1 MQSKTHHVRRRHSTH
16 TRVVAPSVSFLRL
29 CTIRMPDW
37 REFNPACTPLQ
48 YFQTAYSYI
57 MKYQSIFLI
66 LLLVYCQWPVWLVS
80 TFKLQYWRY
89 RVNQPRETLLF
100 CQRIFEIRHTTIFD
114 IKDTTLRAAAWV
126 EAKLLIIERV
136 PLCHWFKWPLGLV
149 RGLVGCQAAGHIPD
163 TALQKEHVT
172 VLSGFVPQLPHRLR
186 RHHGRLLN
194 LHQVAHQPLPLHPW
208 RVSATSICRNLKFE
222 NSNVSFRFAC
232 GKFEARMFSS
242 TRRPIVYIVCRDSRF
257 RAVLLWCSL
266 KCPYFT
272 GSTTLPCAK
281 WTRFWLKSSS

>member
-1 MQSKTHHVRRRHSTH
+1 
-16 TRVVAPSVSFLRL
+16 
-29 CTIRMPDW
+29 
-37 REFNPACTPLQ
+37 
-48 YFQTAYSYI
+48 

-208 RVSATSICRNLKFE
+208 RVSATSICRNLNWRIPMFPFDLHAGSLRLACFRQLADRLFTLCVGTHGFE
-222 NSNVSFRFAC
+222 QYCCDAVWNVHILQVRLPYHVQSERGSDSNPLHKVP
-232 GKFEARMFSS
+232 M
-242 TRRPIVYIVCRDSRF
+242 P
-257 RAVLLWCSL
+257 L
-266 KCPYFT
+266 
-272 GSTTLPCAK
+272 
-281 WTRFWLKSSS
+281 

>member
-114 IKDTTLRAAAWV
+114 IKDTTLRAAAHWKG
-126 EAKLLIIERV
+126 ATV
-136 PLCHWFKWPLGLV
+136 PLIQVASWTGKRPRWVSSGRTYSWHSFAKRTCHCFKW
-149 RGLVGCQAAGHIPD
+149 
-163 TALQKEHVT
+163 
-172 VLSGFVPQLPHRLR
+172 LR
-186 RHHGRLLN
+186 
-194 LHQVAHQPLPLHPW
+194 P
-208 RVSATSICRNLKFE
+208 SATSSLTATPWSTSQPSPSRSSASSSSSLARKCNQHLQKFE
-222 NSNVSFRFAC
+222 IWEFQCFLSICMREVWGSHVFVNSPTDCLHCV
-232 GKFEARMFSS
+232 
-242 TRRPIVYIVCRDSRF
+242 
-257 RAVLLWCSL
+257 
-266 KCPYFT
+266 
-272 GSTTLPCAK
+272 
-281 WTRFWLKSSS
+281 

>member
-1 MQSKTHHVRRRHSTH
+1 MLGGDTQLTRGCSRPPFHSC
-16 TRVVAPSVSFLRL
+16 VYARL
-29 CTIRMPDW
+29 QVELRMPDW

-114 IKDTTLRAAAWV
+114 IKDTTLRAAAHWKG
-126 EAKLLIIERV
+126 ATV
-136 PLCHWFKWPLGLV
+136 PLIQVAFWTGKRPPWVSSARTYSWYSFAKRTCHRFKW
-149 RGLVGCQAAGHIPD
+149 
-163 TALQKEHVT
+163 
-172 VLSGFVPQLPHRLR
+172 LR
-186 RHHGRLLN
+186 
-194 LHQVAHQPLPLHPW
+194 P
-208 RVSATSICRNLKFE
+208 SATSSLTATPWSTSQPSPSRSSASSSSSLARKCNQHLQKFELE